1 MIEVELPDG
10 TVAEFPDG
18 TPTDAIK
25 SALQRRFQQRQPA
38 PPATEQID
46 PAQTAFDALPMWQKP
61 LQAADDLVRLAAN
74 GMTFG
79 FADKIAGYMGG
90 EGTEAERARTEDAR
104 TRAGGAGLVAE
115 LGGGI
120 ATPAGLAKAKLT
132 ATRLPGAIGR
142 IGGLAADGAVIG
154 VADALGNDRDVMT
167 GAALGAGLGAAGQAV
182 AGLGTK
188 LISPFRAPAER
199 VAAAEVLAREGVPVT
214 AGQRTGSKMLRM
226 AESEIGGTV
235 AEDVFDAQR
244 EAFTQAAL
252 KRVGEESAKRAT
264 PEVVDNAF
272 SRIGKE
278 FDDLSVRNA
287 LIPDQKVAEDL
298 TNVAV
303 EYAGTVAPA
312 MRSPIIEKT
321 VDDAIKL
328 LQTGQ
333 MDGKVYKTLRSNLDR
348 FARGAS
354 QPEAKMAARD
364 LIQALDTGMER
375 SILRNNPQDA
385 GRWSNVRRQYR
396 NMLVLEQSLAGAGE
410 GSAMGLISPAKL
422 RQATVSKQGK
432 RNWVRGNGD
441 FADLSRAG
449 EALLKDMPDSGT
461 ASRQAAR
468 AIPNLLLGGAGAGA
482 GYMYGGPEQALYGA
496 ATGIVAPHLALYG
509 LSRTLMSKPAQRYL
523 ANQAASKVT
532 PAAKKA
538 VARGTAA
545 VGVPGLLADDYV
557 VEDAKGNRYDINGN
571 RVP

>member
-10 TVAEFPDG
+10 TIAEFPEG
-18 TPTDAIK
+18 TPAETIK
-25 SALQRRFQQRQPA
+25 SALQRRFATPA
-38 PPATEQID
+38 PTPVAAPAPD
-46 PAQTAFDALPMWQKP
+46 PAQAEFDALPTWQKP
-61 LQAADDLVRLAAN
+61 LKAADDLVRLAAN

-79 FADKIAGYMGG
+79 FADKIAGYLGG
-90 EGTEAERARTEDAR
+90 EGTEAERAKTEDAR

-115 LGGGI
+115 LGGGL
-120 ATPAGLAKAKLT
+120 ATPAGLAKAGVT
-132 ATRLPGAIGR
+132 AVRLPGAIGR
-142 IGGLAADGAVIG
+142 IGGLAADGAAIG
-154 VADALGNDRDVMT
+154 ALDALGNDQDVMT

-188 LISPFRAPAER
+188 LISPFRAPADR
-199 VAAAEVLAREGVPVT
+199 MAAADVLAREGVPVT
-214 AGQRTGSKMLRM
+214 AGQKTGSKMLRM

-244 EAFTQAAL
+244 EAFTKAAL
-252 KRVGEESAKRAT
+252 KRVGVNSERAT
-264 PEVVDNAF
+264 PEVVDKAF

-278 FDDLSVRNA
+278 FDDLSTRNA
-287 LIPDQKVAEDL
+287 LIPDQKVAADL

-303 EYAGTVAPA
+303 DYAGTVAPA
-312 MRSPIIEKT
+312 MRAPIIEKT
-321 VDDAIKL
+321 VDDVVKL
-328 LQTGQ
+328 LQTGK
-333 MDGKVYKTLRSNLDR
+333 MDGTVYKTLRSNLDR
-348 FARGAS
+348 FARSAT

-375 SILRNNPQDA
+375 SILRNNPADA
-385 GRWSNVRRQYR
+385 GRWSKVRRQYR

-441 FADLSRAG
+441 FADLARAG
-449 EALLKDMPDSGT
+449 EVLLKDMPDSGT

-482 GYMYGGPEQALYGA
+482 GYAYGGPEQALYGA

-509 LSRTLMSKPAQRYL
+509 LSRAMMSKPVQKYL
-523 ANQAASKVT
+523 ANQAAAGIT
-532 PAAKKA
+532 PAAKQA
-538 VARGTAA
+538 VGRGVAA
-545 VGVPGLLADDYV
+545 VGVPGLLGDWA
-557 VEDAKGNRYDINGN
+557 VEDAQGNRYAADGSLV
-571 RVP
+571 R

>member
-10 TVAEFPDG
+10 TIAEFPEG
-18 TPTDAIK
+18 TPAETIK
-25 SALQRRFQQRQPA
+25 SALQKRFA
-38 PPATEQID
+38 PPAPTPAAAPAPD
-46 PAQTAFDALPMWQKP
+46 PAQAEFDALPTWQKP
-61 LQAADDLVRLAAN
+61 LKAADDLVRLAAN

-79 FADKIAGYMGG
+79 FADKIAGYLGG
-90 EGTEAERARTEDAR
+90 DGTEAERAKTEDAR

-115 LGGGI
+115 IGGGI
-120 ATPAGLAKAKLT
+120 ATPAGLAKAGLT
-132 ATRLPGAIGR
+132 ATRLPGVVGR
-142 IGGLAADGAVIG
+142 LGGLAADGAAIG
-154 VADALGNDRDVMT
+154 VADALGNDTDVMT

-199 VAAAEVLAREGVPVT
+199 LAAADVLAREGVPTT
-214 AGQRTGSKMLRM
+214 AGQKTGSKMLRM
-226 AESEIGGTV
+226 AESEIGGTI

-252 KRVGEESAKRAT
+252 KRVGETSKRAS
-264 PEVVDNAF
+264 PDVMDNAF

-278 FDDLSVRNA
+278 FDDLSARNT
-287 LIPDQKVAEDL
+287 LIPDQKVAADL
-298 TNVAV
+298 TNIAV
-303 EYAGTVAPA
+303 DYAGTVAPA

-328 LQTGQ
+328 LQTGK
-333 MDGKVYKTLRSNLDR
+333 MDGTVYKTLRSSLDR
-348 FARGAS
+348 FARGTM

-375 SILRNNPQDA
+375 SILRNNPADA
-385 GRWSNVRRQYR
+385 GRWSKARRQYR
-396 NMLVLEQSLAGAGE
+396 NMFVLEQSLSGAGE

-441 FADLSRAG
+441 FADLARAG

-509 LSRTLMSKPAQRYL
+509 LSRTLMSKPAQKYL
-523 ANQAASKVT
+523 ANQAARGVT
-532 PAAKKA
+532 EAGKQAAARSLPA
-538 VARGTAA
+538 
-545 VGVPGLLADDYV
+545 GLLGGWV
-557 VEDAKGNRYDINGN
+557 VEDANGNRYDAEGN
-571 RVP
+571 LVQ

>member
-1 MIEVELPDG
+1 
-10 TVAEFPDG
+10 
-18 TPTDAIK
+18 
-25 SALQRRFQQRQPA
+25 
-38 PPATEQID
+38 
-46 PAQTAFDALPMWQKP
+46 MWQKP
-61 LQAADDLVRLAAN
+61 LKAADDLVRLAAN

-90 EGTEAERARTEDAR
+90 AGTEAERAKTEDAR

-115 LGGGI
+115 IGGGI
-120 ATPAGLAKAKLT
+120 ATPAGLAKAGLT
-132 ATRLPGAIGR
+132 ATRLPGVVGR
-142 IGGLAADGAVIG
+142 LGGLAADGAAIG
-154 VADALGNDRDVMT
+154 VADALGNDQDVMT

-199 VAAAEVLAREGVPVT
+199 LAAADVLAREGVPTT
-214 AGQRTGSKMLRM
+214 AGQKTGSKMLRM

-252 KRVGEESAKRAT
+252 KRVGETSKRAT

-298 TNVAV
+298 TNIAV
-303 EYAGTVAPA
+303 DYAGTVAPA

-328 LQTGQ
+328 LQTGR
-333 MDGKVYKTLRSNLDR
+333 MDGTVYKTLRSSLDR
-348 FARGAS
+348 FARGTM

-375 SILRNNPQDA
+375 SILRNNPADA
-385 GRWSNVRRQYR
+385 GRWSKVRRQYR

-432 RNWVRGNGD
+432 RNWVRGEGD
-441 FADLSRAG
+441 FAELSRAG

-509 LSRTLMSKPAQRYL
+509 LSRALMSKPAQKYL
-523 ANQAASKVT
+523 ANQAARGVSEAGKQ
-532 PAAKKA
+532 A
-538 VARGTAA
+538 VARSLPAGIL
-545 VGVPGLLADDYV
+545 GGWV
-557 VEDAKGNRYDINGN
+557 VEDANGNRYDAEGN
-571 RVP
+571 LVQ

>member
-10 TVAEFPDG
+10 TIAEFPEG
-18 TPTDAIK
+18 TPAETIK
-25 SALQRRFQQRQPA
+25 SALQRRFSAPAQAA
-38 PPATEQID
+38 PPVAEPD
-46 PAQTAFDALPMWQKP
+46 PAQAEFDALPMWQKP
-61 LQAADDLVRLAAN
+61 LKAADDLVRLAAN

-90 EGTEAERARTEDAR
+90 DGTEAERAKTEDAR

-115 LGGGI
+115 IGGGI
-120 ATPAGLAKAKLT
+120 ATPAGLAKAGLT
-132 ATRLPGAIGR
+132 ATRLPGVVGR
-142 IGGLAADGAVIG
+142 LGGLAADGAAIG
-154 VADALGNDRDVMT
+154 VADALGNDQDVMT

-188 LISPFRAPAER
+188 MISPFRAPAER
-199 VAAAEVLAREGVPVT
+199 LAAADILAREGVPTT
-214 AGQRTGSKMLRM
+214 AGQKTGSKMLRM

-252 KRVGEESAKRAT
+252 KRVGETSKRAT

-298 TNVAV
+298 TNIAV
-303 EYAGTVAPA
+303 DYAGTVAPA

-328 LQTGQ
+328 LQTGK
-333 MDGKVYKTLRSNLDR
+333 MDGTVYKTLRSSLDR
-348 FARGAS
+348 FARGTM

-375 SILRNNPQDA
+375 SILRNNPADA
-385 GRWSNVRRQYR
+385 GRWSKVRRQYR

-432 RNWVRGNGD
+432 RNWVRGEGD
-441 FADLSRAG
+441 FAELSRAG

-509 LSRTLMSKPAQRYL
+509 LSRALMSKPAQKYL
-523 ANQAASKVT
+523 ANQAARGVSEAGKQ
-532 PAAKKA
+532 A
-538 VARGTAA
+538 VARSLPAGIL
-545 VGVPGLLADDYV
+545 GGWV
-557 VEDAKGNRYDINGN
+557 VEDANGNRYDAEGN
-571 RVP
+571 LVQ